1 MRLVWLQRARANRKN
16 AIAWIARENPIA
28 AVSQLNEILLQTG
41 RLAEYPE
48 MGRPGR
54 QRGTRELVVNR
65 TPFIIVYRIRPRAG
79 RIEILRV
86 MHGAQQR
93 PEG

>member
-1 MRLVWLQRARANRKN
+1 MKLVWLQRARADREN
-16 AIAWIARENPIA
+16 AIAWIAQENPLA
-28 AVSQLNEILLQTG
+28 AVRQLEEIEQQTG
-41 RLAEYPE
+41 NLTDYPE

-54 QRGTRELVVNR
+54 RRGTRELVVNR

-79 RIEILRV
+79 RIEVLRV
-86 MHGAQQR
+86 LHGAQQW